1 MMPDPSAPRIESSLV
16 PVLLLAVA
24 VVGSLVATTVQ
35 LVHEHQALTATA
47 DLQAR
52 GTRQGDEVRD
62 QVEALLSGATRLAVD
77 GNPAARSAIESLA
90 KQGIAY
96 TPPR

>member
-1 MMPDPSAPRIESSLV
+1 MMPDPSSPRIASSLV

-24 VVGSLVATTVQ
+24 VVGSLVSTTVQ
-35 LVHEHQALTATA
+35 LVHERQALTATA
-47 DLQAR
+47 DSQAR

-62 QVEALLSGATRLAVD
+62 QIEALLSGATRLATD
-77 GNPAARSAIESLA
+77 GNTTARSAIEFLA